1 MEAVEVLSALCFF
14 FFFCSSSLFC
24 EIIIKSV
31 EGLYFPLETLA
42 AKDIQYA
49 SVFSTAIVYYVQ
61 T

>member
-14 FFFCSSSLFC
+14 FFFCSSSLFF

-42 AKDIQYA
+42 TKDIR
-49 SVFSTAIVYYVQ
+49 IR
-61 T
+61 